1 MAQVNSVER
10 VFVVGGTR
18 LADPTPG
25 SDLKTATRTLAMN
38 YPQFRWAD
46 LYEEDG
52 VIEGGTLVFTLQLP
66 PPKVNG

>member
-1 MAQVNSVER
+1 MAEITKLKR
-10 VFVVGGTR
+10 VFVVGATE

-25 SDLKTATRTLAMN
+25 SDLKTATRSLAMN

-52 VIEGGTLVFTLQLP
+52 VVEGEAIKYTLQLP